1 MTKSH
6 EFRLIIFQTHS
17 QDIDEE
23 KGFCEQDKA
32 EDMIKTLQSSINQEK
47 RVEQV
52 ANVESQALDLF

>member
-52 ANVESQALDLF
+52 ANVES